1 MNPQGFRRHTLAAM
15 VMLLTAG
22 CASQQT
28 AEPARYGGTT
38 LADLERMDI
47 TVAPEALERAT
58 PQQAL
63 ESYRRAVELFP
74 DPAQRAAP
82 LRRMADL
89 AVSAAE
95 DQHFRSED
103 LSDQPQVDTLA
114 ETDRGI
120 DADIDAMLYENFMR
134 SAQSTEDTEE
144 RLALLGLASNMAADM
159 EGASL
164 DTDFSTAAVLYHAL
178 LDNTRDPD
186 QRAYAWYSLA
196 KVHELS
202 GDLDSSLA
210 ALETLVAEHPD
221 SEYLVEAEFR
231 RGELLFMNSE
241 FDTAASAY
249 ATVIG
254 AQPRSEFYEQAR
266 YKHGWSQYLLGDFQ
280 GALADFFQLI
290 DHLQTHPG
298 MASDT
303 SMQSKLMQDTRR
315 VVSLTFINLEGA
327 ESVRHWF
334 ARNGHRPYEADIYE
348 SLGDVYLQQERYRD
362 AAETF
367 DAFVHVYPS
376 DHRAPAFSTRHIQAY
391 QRGGFPSLVLP
402 AKEQFVERYGV
413 SSEFWLAQP
422 DIRAQYLDQLKGHI
436 LDLARHYH
444 AVAQAGTSPANY
456 TVAARWY
463 REYLDTPPPGE
474 AQAEINHRYAEVLF
488 ASQSFEQAITEFER
502 TAYSYPGYVDAGDAG
517 YFALVAYQAEQERLQ
532 ASAEGDTT
540 DEQAMA
546 VRQDLQQRKVRS
558 GLLFASTFPAHE
570 RVPQVLY
577 STTEDQLASG
587 DVQGA
592 VRTAGIL
599 VNRQPPPDDA
609 MLRYGWTTIANGEF
623 DLGQYDVAEY
633 AYNTLLALPGLSDTE
648 RGRYREQLAVSVYRQ
663 AETLRD
669 EQGDMLAAAAMFMRV
684 GQVYPQASVRK
695 NAEFDAATL
704 YLAEAD
710 HTAAINVLEDF
721 RRRYPDDP
729 LTETVPDKLAMAYEA
744 TGNFGAAALE
754 LERIADTNEESD
766 PALSQQ
772 ALWQAAAMQ
781 DQAIAS
787 SSSREA
793 TDGAIR
799 LYRKYVWAWPE
810 PLDLR
815 AEGQHRLTELYAMQ
829 QDDERRDFW
838 LQKLVETLADAGN
851 DASDRVA
858 WLGAWAGFTLAET
871 QFQAFSDIRLT
882 QPLRR
887 SLGQKTDAMRAA
899 LQRYEDV
906 AAIGVA
912 EYATAAQFQ
921 IGEMYR
927 VLASDIMD
935 SERPR
940 GLDELEL
947 EMYELLLEEQAL
959 PYEDQAIDLYMAN
972 TDMVADD
979 IYDDWV
985 KRSFSALGE
994 LLPGRY
1000 AKFEQ
1005 VEPYVD
1011 IIY

>member
-1 MNPQGFRRHTLAAM
+1 MSVPGFRRQTLAAM

-28 AEPARYGGTT
+28 AEPVRYGGTT
-38 LADLERMDI
+38 LADLEQMDI
-47 TVAPEALERAT
+47 AVAPEALERAT

-63 ESYRRAVELFP
+63 ESYRRAVELFQ
-74 DPAQRAAP
+74 DPAQRVAP
-82 LRRMADL
+82 LQRMADL

-95 DQHFRSED
+95 DQQFRTED
-103 LSDQPQVDTLA
+103 LREQPQVDTLA
-114 ETDRGI
+114 GADRSV
-120 DADIDAMLYENFMR
+120 DADIDAMLYDNFMR
-134 SAQSTEDTEE
+134 SAQDTHDPEE
-144 RLALLGLASNMAADM
+144 KFALLGLASNVAADL
-159 EGASL
+159 EGGKLNANL
-164 DTDFSTAAVLYHAL
+164 STAIMLYHSL
-178 LDNTRDPD
+178 LETSQDPD
-186 QRAYAWYSLA
+186 QLAHTWYSLA
-196 KVHELS
+196 KVHELA
-202 GDLDSSLA
+202 GDLDSSLV
-210 ALETLVAEHPD
+210 ALENLVERYPD
-221 SEYLVEAEFR
+221 SEYVVEAEFR

-241 FDTAASAY
+241 YDTAASAY
-249 ATVIG
+249 ATVIA

-266 YKHGWSQYLLGDFQ
+266 YKRGWSEYLMGDFQ
-280 GALADFFQLI
+280 RALADFFRLI
-290 DHLQTHPG
+290 DHLHAHPA

-303 SMQSKLMQDTRR
+303 SMQAKLMQDTRR
-315 VVSLTFINLEGA
+315 AVSLTFINLDGA
-327 ESVRHWF
+327 ESVRNWF
-334 ARNGHRPYEADIYE
+334 ARTGHRNYEADIYE
-348 SLGDVYLQQERYRD
+348 SLGEVYLQQERYRD
-362 AAETF
+362 AADTF
-367 DAFVHVYPS
+367 DTFVRVYPA
-376 DHRAPAFSTRHIQAY
+376 DHRAPAFSTREIQAY

-444 AVAQAGTSPANY
+444 AVAQSGTNATDY
-456 TVAARWY
+456 ALAARWY

-474 AQAEINHRYAEVLF
+474 AQADINHRYAEVLF
-488 ASQSFEQAITEFER
+488 ASEAFEQAITEFER
-502 TAYSYPGYVDAGDAG
+502 TAYSYPEYADAGDAG
-517 YFALVAYQAEQERLQ
+517 YFALVAYQAEQERLKAASDASTEAQ
-532 ASAEGDTT
+532 AA
-540 DEQAMA
+540 
-546 VRQDLQQRKVRS
+546 QDDLRQRKIRS
-558 GLLFASTFPAHE
+558 GLLFASTFATHE

-577 STTEDQLASG
+577 SLTEDQLASG
-587 DVQGA
+587 DTRGA

-599 VNRQPPPDDA
+599 VNRQPQPDDA
-609 MLRYGWTTIANGEF
+609 MLRYGWATIANGEF
-623 DLGQYDVAEY
+623 DLGRHDVAEY
-633 AYNTLLALPGLSDTE
+633 AYSTLLALPGLSDAE
-648 RGRYREQLAVSVYRQ
+648 QGRYREQLAASVYRQ

-669 EQGDMLAAAAMFMRV
+669 EQGDTLAAAAMFMRV
-684 GQVYPQASVRK
+684 GQVYPQASIRK

-704 YLAEAD
+704 YIAEAD
-710 HTAAINVLEDF
+710 HTSAIKVLEDF
-721 RRRYPDDP
+721 RRRYPDDV
-729 LTETVPDKLAMAYEA
+729 LTETVPDKLAVAYEA
-744 TGNFGAAALE
+744 TGNFAAAALE
-754 LERIADTNEESD
+754 LERIADASEESD
-766 PALSQQ
+766 PELSRQ

-781 DQAIAS
+781 DQAIEATG
-787 SSSREA
+787 SREH
-793 TDGAIR
+793 TEGAIR

-810 PLDLR
+810 PVAVR
-815 AEGQHRLTELYAMQ
+815 AEGQYRLASLYTAQ
-829 QDDERRDFW
+829 QDNERRDFW
-838 LQKLVETLADAGN
+838 LQKLVETLADAGD

-858 WLGAWAGFTLAET
+858 WLGAWAGFTLAEEK
-871 QFQAFSDIRLT
+871 FQAFSSIRLT

-887 SLGQKTDAMRAA
+887 SLTQKTDAMREA
-899 LQRYEDV
+899 LQRYENV

-1000 AKFEQ
+1000 AKYEQ